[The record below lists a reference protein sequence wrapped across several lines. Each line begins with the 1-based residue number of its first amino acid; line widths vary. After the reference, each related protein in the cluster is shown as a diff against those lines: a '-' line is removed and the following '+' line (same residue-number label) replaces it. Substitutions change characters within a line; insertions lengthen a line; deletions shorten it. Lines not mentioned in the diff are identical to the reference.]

1 MAVKFILTAFFSK
14 NGKNPAK
21 YGANCA
27 PPIAEASD
35 GRMSPAYS
43 ITMASNSACC
53 CSSSSPSSSL
63 SWQAVLNKKQTSNT
77 SSEGKITRIPKRT
90 WCGDSVNWA
99 TCASVVVSS
108 CSFTKAKF
116 LEPVAETYQR
126 DHSFTNGILVRDLI
140 ASDNSGWLMKNPKE
154 PLLCLWTS
162 NKENF

>member
-1 MAVKFILTAFFSK
+1 MAKTRQSMARTVLHPLLRQAMGECHRRTQSPWRQIPLAAVRH
-14 NGKNPAK
+14 PAHLHH
-21 YGANCA
+21 Y
-27 PPIAEASD
+27 PD
-35 GRMSPAYS
+35 RR
-43 ITMASNSACC
+43 
-53 CSSSSPSSSL
+53 
-63 SWQAVLNKKQTSNT
+63 SWIKKQTSNT